1 MSETNHISQTAN
13 EFADLY
19 ESVMRNKKIMEEG
32 RQAVLHFRKLGLIKD
47 ARRTKTGRASY
58 PTYGKKRK

>member
-13 EFADLY
+13 QFADLY

>member
-1 MSETNHISQTAN
+1 MIETNHISQTAN
-13 EFADLY
+13 QFADLY
-19 ESVMRNKKIMEEG
+19 ESAMRNHKLMEEV
-32 RQAVLHFRKLGLIKD
+32 RQAVLHFRKLGLIED

>member
-13 EFADLY
+13 QFADLY
-19 ESVMRNKKIMEEG
+19 ESVMRNNKIMEEG

>member
-1 MSETNHISQTAN
+1 MSEATHAINKFS
-13 EFADLY
+13 DLY
-19 ESVMRNKKIMEEG
+19 ESAMRNHKLMEEG
-32 RQAVLHFRKLGLIKD
+32 RQAVAHFRRLGLIKD

>member
-1 MSETNHISQTAN
+1 MIETNHISQTAN
-13 EFADLY
+13 QFADLY

>member
-1 MSETNHISQTAN
+1 MTEMNHISQTAN
-13 EFADLY
+13 QFADLY

>member
-1 MSETNHISQTAN
+1 
-13 EFADLY
+13 
-19 ESVMRNKKIMEEG
+19 MEEG
-32 RQAVLHFRKLGLIKD
+32 RQAVLHFRKLGLIED

>member
-1 MSETNHISQTAN
+1 MSNASQLAN
-13 EFADLY
+13 KFADLY
-19 ESVMRNKKIMEEG
+19 ESVMRNRKLMEEG
-32 RQAVLHFRKLGLIKD
+32 RQAVDHFRRLGLIKD